1 MKSKGEIASQNGGC
15 DNPYFARKPI
25 KLFRAFRA
33 CPEYFGLPTKDW
45 KLPCPRVKLSVK
57 VDYACRV
64 LAQMAKYHGTGEL
77 AHIEQLAE
85 AEAVPA
91 NYLVQILSELRNGG
105 LITSRRG
112 KQGGYALA
120 RSPAEITLHDIVKLI
135 EGEVLELNAVGEG
148 QSGRR
153 VDQVWREV
161 KASLEARCK
170 AVTLDQFAAKKTD
183 EMYYI

>member
-1 MKSKGEIASQNGGC
+1 M
-15 DNPYFARKPI
+15 
-25 KLFRAFRA
+25 
-33 CPEYFGLPTKDW
+33 T
-45 KLPCPRVKLSVK
+45 VKLSVK

-64 LAQMAKYHGTGEL
+64 LAQLSKTHGTDQL
-77 AHIEQLAE
+77 AHIEDLAR

-120 RSPAEITLHDIVKLI
+120 RPPEDISLFDILTLI
-135 EGEVLELNAVGEG
+135 EGDVLELNGSVDG
-148 QSGRR
+148 QSGKR
-153 VDQVWREV
+153 VDQAWREIRQ
-161 KASLEARCK
+161 ALEEKCRSIPLSRL
-170 AVTLDQFAAKKTD
+170 TPRSSG

>member
-1 MKSKGEIASQNGGC
+1 
-15 DNPYFARKPI
+15 
-25 KLFRAFRA
+25 
-33 CPEYFGLPTKDW
+33 
-45 KLPCPRVKLSVK
+45 
-57 VDYACRV
+57 
-64 LAQMAKYHGTGEL
+64 MAKYHGTDEL

-120 RSPAEITLHDIVKLI
+120 RPPEDITLYDIVKLI
-135 EGEVLELNAVGEG
+135 EGDVLELNAAGEG
-148 QSGRR
+148 HSGRR

-161 KASLEARCK
+161 RAALEKACK
-170 AVTLDQFAAKKTD
+170 GVTLEKFGAKKAD